1 MNADASR
8 PSGKPPFLSPF
19 ELGTT
24 TMVEEEWRKE
34 LESSGYAAEFPDE
47 TAEIM
52 SGIRIGVS
60 IEFNG
65 NRRRNRNCV
74 NLRSAT
80 DDPII
85 EEKVNAVIMADV
97 KAKKKAGPF
106 DSQPFLYF
114 SSSPI
119 GAVPKKGTCKIR
131 VIHHLSHPFRGDSI
145 NSSITEKYQPLGNFD
160 AACVLIRRLGRGCW
174 LIKLDVE
181 AAYKQVPVREED
193 WPLLGFKWRGK
204 FYYERVLPFGLTS
217 SCRKWELYAT
227 ALHYFLKKKFGVDCI
242 VHYIDDYLFVLESR
256 ELAVHQLE
264 AALSLCRRLGLP
276 MSVEKTE
283 GPTTSLT
290 FLGIELDTVQMTA
303 RLSEEKLN
311 ALRVLLEQWR
321 NKTCATATEIQSLAG
336 VLNFACYVIRPGRAY
351 KRRIYDA
358 GEAAR
363 CNGAGLSR
371 LSAGM
376 KKDLQW
382 WIRLAPQWN
391 GVSLLDGQQWKDAPL
406 IELYTDACDDG
417 YGAVYGNEWF
427 YGRWT
432 EEELR
437 RGRNKRNT
445 TVSRSMPFFE
455 LLAAV
460 KAAAA
465 WCHLWRGKKITFR
478 SDAST
483 VVFALNN
490 QNSRSNRNAGLVRH
504 LSHLA
509 CTHQFDFRCVHVPGQ
524 LNTLADPLSRGRIQE
539 FKSLHPTAEAE
550 PCQQVALPPL
560 HTL

>member
-8 PSGKPPFLSPF
+8 PPCKPPFLSPF

-34 LESSGYAAEFPDE
+34 LESSGYAAEFPAE
-47 TAEIM
+47 TAEIL
-52 SGIRIGVS
+52 SGIRIGVN

-65 NRRRNRNCV
+65 DRKKNRRCV
-74 NLRSAT
+74 NLRTAT

-85 EEKVNAVIMADV
+85 EGKVNAIIMADV

-106 DSQPFLYF
+106 DSQPFLFF

-119 GAVPKKGTCKIR
+119 GAVPKKGTDKIR
-131 VIHHLSHPFRGDSI
+131 VIHHLSHPFHGDSI
-145 NSSITEKYQPLGNFD
+145 NRSITEKYQPLGNFD
-160 AACVLIRRLGRGCW
+160 AACVLIRRIGRGCW

-204 FYYERVLPFGLTS
+204 WYYERVLPFGLTS

-256 ELAVHQLE
+256 ELAEHQLE
-264 AALSLCRRLGLP
+264 SALSLCRRLGLP

-290 FLGIELDTVQMTA
+290 FLGIELDTVLMTA
-303 RLSEEKLN
+303 RLSDDKLN
-311 ALRVLLEQWR
+311 ALRALLEQWK
-321 NKTCATATEIQSLAG
+321 NKTCATANEIQSLAG

-363 CNGAGLSR
+363 LNGSGLSR
-371 LSAGM
+371 LSPDM

-382 WIRLAPQWN
+382 WIQLAPSWN
-391 GVSLLDGQQWKDAPL
+391 GISLLDGQQWEDAPL
-406 IELYTDACDDG
+406 IELYTDACESG
-417 YGAVYGNEWF
+417 YGAVYGNQWFCGEWS
-427 YGRWT
+427 
-432 EEELR
+432 EEELH
-437 RGRNKRNT
+437 RGRNEKNT
-445 TVSRSMPFFE
+445 RVSRSMPFFE

-483 VVFALNN
+483 VVFAMNN
-490 QNSRSNRNAGLVRH
+490 QNSRSDRMAGLVRH

-509 CTHQFDFRCVHVPGQ
+509 CTHHFDFRCVHVAGE

-539 FKSLHPTAEAE
+539 FKSLHPQADPQ
-550 PCQQVALPPL
+550 PCRQVALPPL